1 MGYCCI
7 YFSFSF
13 QPSAF
18 SLQLP
23 CSLLIAHCSKF
34 KAFCFQLLS
43 LSFYLLA
50 LLSKEM
56 AITLPLII
64 FLYEWV
70 YGKQSPLTN
79 VPLNKGGLRGL
90 YSILFNRY
98 SIGYIIITFL
108 YLYLRFYLFK
118 NPVEETLNV
127 WLLSERLMT
136 IPYLILKYLLLLIAP
151 VSLSADYIITPV
163 QSLISLKFI
172 IPF

>member
-56 AITLPLII
+56 AITFPLII
-64 FLYEWV
+64 FLYEWI
-70 YGKQSPLTN
+70 YGKKIESPQTSP
-79 VPLNKGGLRGL
+79 PLQKGRVRVG
-90 YSILFNRY
+90 SLFNPY
-98 SIGYIIITFL
+98 IIGYIAITC
-108 YLYLRFYLFK
+108 FY
-118 NPVEETLNV
+118 
-127 WLLSERLMT
+127 
-136 IPYLILKYLLLLIAP
+136 
-151 VSLSADYIITPV
+151 
-163 QSLISLKFI
+163 
-172 IPF
+172 